1 MKKFWIL
8 LLSLTL
14 GCTLAFAQD
23 IPAAIERANEKR
35 TAFEG
40 RFEEI
45 KVSPAGK
52 ESVLEGKLEYRQP
65 DAMSMIYD
73 DKQNAFNIVGDSMI
87 IVRNGTRSVYDLTK
101 NVMMRRLRSILMD
114 SMAGRLQKMAEEQDA
129 EMVVKSTKTQHT
141 VTFTPRKK
149 TPGGYSEV
157 QCVYNVNGGQL
168 VQMVMAEWS
177 GQKTTIR
184 LK

>member
-1 MKKFWIL
+1 MKKFWII
-8 LLSLTL
+8 LTLAL
-14 GCTLAFAQD
+14 GCTLASAQG
-23 IPAAIERANEKR
+23 IPASILKANETR
-35 TAFEG
+35 TSFSG

-45 KVSPAGK
+45 KENAGK
-52 ESVLEGKLEYRQP
+52 KSVSEGKLEYRQP
-65 DAMSMIYD
+65 DAMSMVYD

-114 SMAGRLQKMAEEQDA
+114 SMAGRLEKMAEEQDA
-129 EMVVKSTKTQHT
+129 EMSITSTKTRHS
-141 VTFTPRKK
+141 VTFKPRKK

-157 QCVYNVNGGQL
+157 QCVYNVADGQL
-168 VQMVMAEWS
+168 VEMVMSEWS